1 MHYESRANMGSAGHS
16 SSSGHGLSIKGL
28 VKIHPG
34 PVCALRGVDLDIP
47 EGMFGLLGPNGAGKS
62 TFMNIVAGLIE
73 PTAGKVLLDGTDVV
87 ENPRFMRERLGY
99 LPQDFGF
106 YPDLTGRAM
115 LEFLLKM
122 KGVSGPKGRR
132 ALADELLERVNL
144 TGAATRKV
152 GGYSGG
158 MRQRLGLAQA
168 IAGNP
173 RVLIVDEPTAG
184 LDPEERQRFYR
195 LLAEMSAGRV
205 VLLST
210 HIVDDVST
218 LCPRLAVIRSGEVV
232 ADTTPGAARLA
243 VDGLIFEGFVA
254 DAELPAFAKEH
265 RVISAVLNE
274 GRNNRVRVFCAS
286 GTSAPAG
293 FHRSA
298 GTLEDA
304 YLVLMRCPPHEV
316 PPALSR
322 AVPIGESAFAG
333 GAA

>member
-1 MHYESRANMGSAGHS
+1 MQQAPLSNPC
-16 SSSGHGLSIKGL
+16 LSIKGL

-34 PVCALRGVDLDIP
+34 PVCALRGVALEIP

-62 TFMNIVAGLIE
+62 TFMNIVAALVE
-73 PTAGKVLLDGTDVV
+73 PTAGKVFLDGTDIV

-115 LEFLLKM
+115 LEFLLKL
-122 KGVSGPKGRR
+122 KGISGPRGRR
-132 ALADELLERVNL
+132 ALADELLARVNL
-144 TGAATRKV
+144 TDAAKRKV

-195 LLAEMSAGRV
+195 LLGEMSAGRV

-218 LCPRLAVIRSGEVV
+218 LCPRLAVIRAGEVV
-232 ADTTPGAARLA
+232 ANTTPTAARNA

-254 DAELPAFAKEH
+254 DDELPAFSETH

-274 GRNNRVRVFCAS
+274 GRDNRVRVFVGPGRAS
-286 GTSAPAG
+286 PAG
-293 FHRSA
+293 FAQSIA
-298 GTLEDA
+298 TLEDA
-304 YLVLMRCPPHEV
+304 YLVLMRCPEDEV
-316 PPALSR
+316 PPALTR
-322 AVPIGESAFAG
+322 AAPVLAG
-333 GAA
+333 GTA

>member
-1 MHYESRANMGSAGHS
+1 
-16 SSSGHGLSIKGL
+16 
-28 VKIHPG
+28 
-34 PVCALRGVDLDIP
+34 
-47 EGMFGLLGPNGAGKS
+47 MFGLLGPNGAGKS

-73 PTAGKVLLDGTDVV
+73 PTAGKVLLDGTDIV

-115 LEFLLKM
+115 LEFLLKL
-122 KGVSGPKGRR
+122 KGATGPKGRR

-144 TGAATRKV
+144 TSAAKRKV

-195 LLAEMSAGRV
+195 LLGEMSAGRV

-232 ADTTPGAARLA
+232 ADTTPSAARAA
-243 VDGLIFEGFVA
+243 VDGLIYEGFVA
-254 DAELPAFAKEH
+254 DAELPAFAQEH

-274 GRNNRVRVFCAS
+274 GRNNRVRVFVGS
-286 GTSAPAG
+286 GRAAPLG
-293 FHRSA
+293 FVRSA
-298 GTLEDA
+298 ATLEDA
-304 YLVLMRCPPHEV
+304 YLVLMRCSSDEI
-316 PPALSR
+316 PAALTR
-322 AVPIGESAFAG
+322 AAPELAGVSAEASPAFVRGG
-333 GAA
+333 GA

>member
-1 MHYESRANMGSAGHS
+1 MTATRE
-16 SSSGHGLSIKGL
+16 SSGDFSIKGLAVRGL

-34 PVCALRGVDLDIP
+34 PVCALRGVDLEIP

-73 PTAGKVLLDGTDVV
+73 PTAGKVYLDGVDVV
-87 ENPRFMRERLGY
+87 EQPRFMRERLGY

-106 YPDLTGRAM
+106 YPDLSGRAM

-122 KGVSGPKGRR
+122 KGVTGPKGRG

-144 TGAATRKV
+144 TSAAKRKV

-195 LLAEMSAGRV
+195 LLSEMSSGRV

-218 LCPRLAVIRSGEVV
+218 LCPRLAVIRAGEVV
-232 ADTTPGAARLA
+232 ADTTPTAARSA
-243 VDGLIFEGFVA
+243 VDGYIYEGFVA
-254 DAELPAFAKEH
+254 DPDLPAFAQAN

-274 GRNNRVRVFCAS
+274 GRNNRVRVFV
-286 GTSAPAG
+286 APGRVPPTG
-293 FHRSA
+293 FARST

-304 YLVLMRCPPHEV
+304 YLVLMRCPSDEIPSALARTAA
-316 PPALSR
+316 PAL
-322 AVPIGESAFAG
+322 AG

>member
-1 MHYESRANMGSAGHS
+1 MNTAP
-16 SSSGHGLSIKGL
+16 LSIRGL

-73 PTAGKVLLDGTDVV
+73 PTAGQVHLDGVDVV
-87 ENPRFMRERLGY
+87 AHPRYMRERLGY

-106 YPDLTGRAM
+106 YPDLTGRGM

-122 KGVSGPKGRR
+122 KGVTGPKGRR

-144 TGAATRKV
+144 TSAATRKV

-195 LLAEMSAGRV
+195 LLAEMSAGRI

-218 LCPRLAVIRSGEVV
+218 LCPRLVVIHTGEVV
-232 ADTTPGAARLA
+232 ADTTPSAARNA
-243 VDGLIFEGFVA
+243 VDGMIYEGFVA
-254 DAELPAFAKEH
+254 DAQLPEFGANHRVKVEPIVCASLSQPMRRCPVDLSEAVRPSKTRISCSCAVHATKCPRRSRMRCQSRWKAALDGQQSNHTFLVRAVLGLPA
-265 RVISAVLNE
+265 S
-274 GRNNRVRVFCAS
+274 
-286 GTSAPAG
+286 
-293 FHRSA
+293 
-298 GTLEDA
+298 
-304 YLVLMRCPPHEV
+304 
-316 PPALSR
+316 
-322 AVPIGESAFAG
+322 
-333 GAA
+333 

>member
-1 MHYESRANMGSAGHS
+1 MHPAP
-16 SSSGHGLSIKGL
+16 LSIRGL

-34 PVCALRGVDLDIP
+34 PVCALRGVDLELP

-62 TFMNIVAGLIE
+62 TFMNIVAGLTE
-73 PTAGKVLLDGTDVV
+73 PTAGKVLLDGVDVV
-87 ENPRFMRERLGY
+87 ENPRVMRERLGY

-106 YPDLTGRAM
+106 YPDLSGRAM

-122 KGVSGPKGRR
+122 KGVTGPGGRG

-144 TGAATRKV
+144 AAAAKRKV

-232 ADTTPGAARLA
+232 ADTTPGAARNA
-243 VDGLIFEGFVA
+243 VDGLVFEGFVA
-254 DAELPAFAKEH
+254 DTELPGFAKEH

-274 GRNNRVRVFCAS
+274 GRNNRVRVFCAN
-286 GTSAPAG
+286 GRGAPAG
-293 FHRSA
+293 FERSQ

-304 YLVLMRCPPHEV
+304 YLVLMRCPPDEV

-322 AVPIGESAFAG
+322 AVPALAG

>member
-1 MHYESRANMGSAGHS
+1 MPHAP
-16 SSSGHGLSIKGL
+16 LSIRGL

-34 PVCALRGVDLDIP
+34 PVCALRGVDLEIA
-47 EGMFGLLGPNGAGKS
+47 EGMYGLLGPNGAGKS

-73 PTAGKVLLDGTDVV
+73 PTAGSVVLDGVDIVQ
-87 ENPRFMRERLGY
+87 NPRFVRERLGY

-106 YPDLTGRAM
+106 YPDLSGKAM

-122 KGVSGPKGRR
+122 KGITGPKGRG

-144 TGAATRKV
+144 TSAAKRKV

-195 LLAEMSAGRV
+195 LLGEMSAGRI

-210 HIVDDVST
+210 HIVEDVST
-218 LCPRLAVIRSGEVV
+218 LCPRLAVIRAGEVV
-232 ADTTPGAARLA
+232 ADTTPSVARES
-243 VDGLIFEGFVA
+243 VDGMIHEGFVA
-254 DAELPAFAKEH
+254 DAALPAFAKEH

-274 GRNNRVRVFCAS
+274 GRNNRVRVYVGEGS
-286 GTSAPAG
+286 TAPAG
-293 FHRSA
+293 FLRSPS
-298 GTLEDA
+298 TLEDA
-304 YLVLMRCPPHEV
+304 YLVLMRCARHEL
-316 PPALSR
+316 PPALSH
-322 AVPIGESAFAG
+322 AVPVAAGSVG

>member
-1 MHYESRANMGSAGHS
+1 MQNAP
-16 SSSGHGLSIKGL
+16 LSIRGL

-34 PVCALRGVDLDIP
+34 PVCALRGVDLEIP

-62 TFMNIVAGLIE
+62 TFMNIVAGLVE
-73 PTAGKVLLDGTDVV
+73 PTAGKVFLDGVDVV
-87 ENPRFMRERLGY
+87 EHPRHMRERLGY

-115 LEFLLKM
+115 LEFLLKL
-122 KGVSGPKGRR
+122 KGVTGPNGRR

-144 TGAATRKV
+144 TSAAKRKV

-195 LLAEMSAGRV
+195 LLGEMSAGRV

-232 ADTTPGAARLA
+232 ADTTPSAARAA

-254 DAELPAFAKEH
+254 DAELPAFAAEH

-274 GRNNRVRVFCAS
+274 GRNNRVRAFV
-286 GTSAPAG
+286 GPGRDAPAG
-293 FHRSA
+293 FSRSA
-298 GTLEDA
+298 ATLEDA
-304 YLVLMRCPPHEV
+304 YLVLMRCPSDET

-322 AVPIGESAFAG
+322 GAAPAVAAVAG
-333 GAA
+333 GVA

>member
-1 MHYESRANMGSAGHS
+1 MQNASLSTR
-16 SSSGHGLSIKGL
+16 GLTIKGL

-34 PVCALRGVDLDIP
+34 PVCALRGVDLEIP

-73 PTAGKVLLDGTDVV
+73 PTAGNVLLDGTDVV

-115 LEFLLKM
+115 LEFLLKL
-122 KGVSGPKGRR
+122 KGVTGPTGRR

-144 TGAATRKV
+144 TSAAKRKV

-195 LLAEMSAGRV
+195 LLGEMSSGRV

-232 ADTTPGAARLA
+232 ANTTPSAARAA

-254 DAELPAFAKEH
+254 DAELPAFAQEH

-274 GRNNRVRVFCAS
+274 GRNNRVRVFVGS
-286 GTSAPAG
+286 GRAAPLG
-293 FHRSA
+293 FARSA
-298 GTLEDA
+298 ATLEDA
-304 YLVLMRCPPHEV
+304 YLVLMRCSSDEI
-316 PPALSR
+316 PAALTR
-322 AVPIGESAFAG
+322 ATPEFAEHAVG

>member
-1 MHYESRANMGSAGHS
+1 MQHAA
-16 SSSGHGLSIKGL
+16 LSIRGL

-34 PVCALRGVDLDIP
+34 PVCALRGVDLEIP

-62 TFMNIVAGLIE
+62 TFMNIVAALVE
-73 PTAGKVLLDGTDVV
+73 PTAGKVLLDGTDIVA
-87 ENPRFMRERLGY
+87 NPRFMRERLGY

-106 YPDLTGRAM
+106 YPDLSGRAM

-122 KGVSGPKGRR
+122 KGVTGPNGRR

-144 TGAATRKV
+144 TSAAKRKV

-195 LLAEMSAGRV
+195 LLSEMSAGRV

-218 LCPRLAVIRSGEVV
+218 LCPRLAVIRAGEVV
-232 ADTTPGAARLA
+232 ADTTPTGARGA
-243 VDGLIFEGFVA
+243 VDGSIYEGFVA
-254 DAELPAFAKEH
+254 DAELPDFAKAH

-274 GRNNRVRVFCAS
+274 GRNNRVRVFV
-286 GTSAPAG
+286 GPGRVPPVG
-293 FHRSA
+293 FSHSP

-304 YLVLMRCPPHEV
+304 YLVLMRCPSDET

-322 AVPIGESAFAG
+322 GAAPAVAAVAG
-333 GAA
+333 GVA

>member
-1 MHYESRANMGSAGHS
+1 MNTAP
-16 SSSGHGLSIKGL
+16 LSIRGL

-73 PTAGKVLLDGTDVV
+73 PTAGQVHLDGVDVV
-87 ENPRFMRERLGY
+87 AHPRYMRERLGY

-106 YPDLTGRAM
+106 SPDLTGRGM
-115 LEFLLKM
+115 LEFLMKM
-122 KGVSGPKGRR
+122 KGVTGPKGRR

-144 TGAATRKV
+144 TSAATRKV

-195 LLAEMSAGRV
+195 LLAEMSAGRI

-218 LCPRLAVIRSGEVV
+218 LCPRLVVIHTGEVV
-232 ADTTPGAARLA
+232 ADTTPSAARNA
-243 VDGLIFEGFVA
+243 VDGMIYEGFVA
-254 DAELPAFAKEH
+254 DAQLPEFGANH
-265 RVISAVLNE
+265 RVTSAVLVE
-274 GRNNRVRVFCAS
+274 GRTNRVRIFVATDAPLPS
-286 GTSAPAG
+286 G
-293 FHRSA
+293 FERSRA
-298 GTLEDA
+298 TLEDA
-304 YLVLMRCPPHEV
+304 YLVLMRCPRHEV
-316 PPALSR
+316 PAALSH
-322 AVPIGESAFAG
+322 AVPVTVEG
-333 GAA
+333 GA

>member
-1 MHYESRANMGSAGHS
+1 MQRAQHTS
-16 SSSGHGLSIKGL
+16 SDPATGILSIRGL

-34 PVCALRGVDLDIP
+34 PVCALRGVDLEIP

-73 PTAGKVLLDGTDVV
+73 PTAGRVLLDGTDTV

-106 YPDLTGRAM
+106 YPDLSGRAM

-122 KGVSGPKGRR
+122 KGITGPKGRG

-144 TGAATRKV
+144 TAAAKRKV

-195 LLAEMSAGRV
+195 LLAEMSTGRV

-218 LCPRLAVIRSGEVV
+218 LCPRLAVIRAGEVV
-232 ADTTPGAARLA
+232 ADTTPSAARNA
-243 VDGLIFEGFVA
+243 VDGLVFEGFVA
-254 DAELPAFAKEH
+254 DAELPAFAREH

-274 GRNNRVRVFCAS
+274 GRNNRVRVFCAN
-286 GTSAPAG
+286 GRSAPAG
-293 FHRSA
+293 FQRSA

-304 YLVLMRCPPHEV
+304 YLVLMRCPPDEV

-322 AVPIGESAFAG
+322 AVPPAAVPSAIG

>member
-1 MHYESRANMGSAGHS
+1 MQHARLSHAC
-16 SSSGHGLSIKGL
+16 LSIRGL

-34 PVCALRGVDLDIP
+34 PVCALRGVDLEIP

-87 ENPRFMRERLGY
+87 ENPRSMRERLGY

-122 KGVSGPKGRR
+122 KGVTGPKGRR

-144 TGAATRKV
+144 TAAAKRKV

-210 HIVDDVST
+210 HIVDDVAT

-232 ADTTPGAARLA
+232 ADTTPSAARRA
-243 VDGLIFEGFVA
+243 VDGLVWEGFVDDGA
-254 DAELPAFAKEH
+254 LEAFAREH
-265 RVISAVLNE
+265 RVISAVLVE
-274 GRNNRVRVFCAS
+274 GRTNRVRVFVARDL
-286 GTSAPAG
+286 TPPAG
-293 FHRSA
+293 FERSR

-304 YLVLMRCPPHEV
+304 YLVLMRCPPEEV
-316 PPALSR
+316 PHALVHAAPATSD
-322 AVPIGESAFAG
+322 AAG

>member
-1 MHYESRANMGSAGHS
+1 MTQNP
-16 SSSGHGLSIKGL
+16 LSIRGL

-34 PVCALRGVDLDIP
+34 PVCALRGVDLEIP

-62 TFMNIVAGLIE
+62 TFMNIVAGLVE
-73 PTAGKVLLDGTDVV
+73 PTAGGVFLDGVDTVK
-87 ENPRFMRERLGY
+87 NPRFMRERLGY

-106 YPDLTGRAM
+106 YPDLSGRAM
-115 LEFLLKM
+115 LEFLLKL
-122 KGVSGPKGRR
+122 KGVTGPKGRR

-144 TGAATRKV
+144 TSAAKRKV

-232 ADTTPGAARLA
+232 ADTTPAAACRA
-243 VDGLIFEGFVA
+243 VDGLVYEGFVA
-254 DAELPAFAKEH
+254 DAELPAFAQSH

-274 GRNNRVRVFCAS
+274 GRNNRVRVFVAPGRVPPS
-286 GTSAPAG
+286 GFART
-293 FHRSA
+293 A

-304 YLVLMRCPPHEV
+304 YLVLMRCPSDEI
-316 PPALSR
+316 PPALTQ
-322 AVPIGESAFAG
+322 SAAPALAG

>member
-1 MHYESRANMGSAGHS
+1 MTATREHS
-16 SSSGHGLSIKGL
+16 GDFSIKGLAVRGL

-73 PTAGKVLLDGTDVV
+73 PTAGKVYLDGVDVV
-87 ENPRFMRERLGY
+87 EKPRYMRERLGY

-122 KGVSGPKGRR
+122 KGVTGPHGRR
-132 ALADELLERVNL
+132 ALAEDLLERVNL
-144 TGAATRKV
+144 TSAAKRKV

-195 LLAEMSAGRV
+195 LLSEMSSGRV

-232 ADTTPGAARLA
+232 ADTTPTAARSA
-243 VDGLIFEGFVA
+243 VDGYIYEGFVA
-254 DAELPAFAKEH
+254 DPDLPAFAQAN

-274 GRNNRVRVFCAS
+274 GRNNRVRVFVAP
-286 GTSAPAG
+286 GRVPPAG
-293 FHRSA
+293 FAKST

-304 YLVLMRCPPHEV
+304 YLVLMRCPSDEI
-316 PPALSR
+316 PPTLMHA
-322 AVPIGESAFAG
+322 SATVAG